1 MTYLKKNVIAVLPY
15 VILTLHV
22 EDRLLPSFQTVI
34 AVRFQLFNGVTI
46 LGLISP
52 SCKRRGR
59 GIYPFSGFLSRI
71 DHKFGIQNGIVILI
85 FFLKSKGSRLIF
97 HL

>member
-1 MTYLKKNVIAVLPY
+1 MTYFKKNVIAVLFLI
-15 VILTLHV
+15 ILTLHI

-85 FFLKSKGSRLIF
+85 FLIKTEGSRLIL